1 MGQALVRLKWRK
13 VKCIM
18 QEEEKT
24 HGVQGLI
31 TEDIVDEHKDDL
43 TLALGEITGQ
53 KILEIQ
59 KGQGPTILKNIRRKK

>member
-1 MGQALVRLKWRK
+1 MGHALVGLKWRK
-13 VKCIM
+13 VMKCIL

-31 TEDIVDEHKDDL
+31 TEDIVDVHKDDL
-43 TLALGEITGQ
+43 TLALGEIIGQ

-59 KGQGPTILKNIRRKK
+59 KGQGPTILKNIRKK

>member
-13 VKCIM
+13 VMKCIL

-43 TLALGEITGQ
+43 TLALGEITKQ
-53 KILEIQ
+53 KILEMQ
-59 KGQGPTILKNIRRKK
+59 KGQGDLI